1 MTYGPWPWTIVYRV
15 EANEDHV
22 DEYIYIIYIIA

>member
-22 DEYIYIIYIIA
+22 DEYIYYIIA